1 MFGQVGEVVILIIMT
16 LIGAALG
23 FLLGRATASRSLPSE
38 GQFPDASDP
47 SAQAHIARLQ
57 AQLSEA
63 QSQAAAANGSAAQ
76 MQQQIAYLQSLIS
89 QLQQQ
94 EEARA
99 NAQKNRDA
107 AQQREKLNEQ
117 AQQKDAQ
124 TVLLSAFAPVQKN
137 LDELGRRVAMME
149 EARKQSQGALDANLK
164 ELSERQRELNRATAS
179 LSATLSNNKL
189 RGALGEVQLK
199 NIVESAGL
207 LEHVDFETQFV
218 IDGGSKRPDMVIKLP
233 GGKFI
238 PVDAKTPYSDYSKAC
253 QIPDSATGIERKE
266 KSELL
271 ANHAKAV
278 RAHVDELAKRDY
290 QSSLPDAPDF
300 TIAFIPSDA
309 VLQAAL
315 EADPGLLDY
324 AFSHNVALC
333 SPVTLWAV
341 LKSVAHAWQ
350 QQGLTDEA
358 KELFDDVKEL
368 YKRLAT
374 MGGNIEKLGKSVT
387 GVVRD
392 YNAFVGSLEGRV
404 LPQVRRI
411 QRIDISKVADPAIQ
425 LDPEKTN
432 VRELTAAEFSTEDEQ
447 NK

>member
-1 MFGQVGEVVILIIMT
+1 M
-16 LIGAALG
+16 
-23 FLLGRATASRSLPSE
+23 
-38 GQFPDASDP
+38 
-47 SAQAHIARLQ
+47 
-57 AQLSEA
+57 
-63 QSQAAAANGSAAQ
+63 
-76 MQQQIAYLQSLIS
+76 
-89 QLQQQ
+89 
-94 EEARA
+94 
-99 NAQKNRDA
+99 
-107 AQQREKLNEQ
+107 
-117 AQQKDAQ
+117 
-124 TVLLSAFAPVQKN
+124 
-137 LDELGRRVAMME
+137 
-149 EARKQSQGALDANLK
+149 
-164 ELSERQRELNRATAS
+164 
-179 LSATLSNNKL
+179 
-189 RGALGEVQLK
+189 
-199 NIVESAGL
+199 
-207 LEHVDFETQFV
+207 DFETQFV

-253 QIPDSATGIERKE
+253 QIPDSATGIERRE

-315 EADPGLLDY
+315 EADPRLLDY

-350 QQGLTDEA
+350 QQGLTNEA

-447 NK
+447 NQ

>member
-1 MFGQVGEVVILIIMT
+1 M
-16 LIGAALG
+16 
-23 FLLGRATASRSLPSE
+23 
-38 GQFPDASDP
+38 
-47 SAQAHIARLQ
+47 
-57 AQLSEA
+57 
-63 QSQAAAANGSAAQ
+63 
-76 MQQQIAYLQSLIS
+76 
-89 QLQQQ
+89 
-94 EEARA
+94 
-99 NAQKNRDA
+99 
-107 AQQREKLNEQ
+107 
-117 AQQKDAQ
+117 
-124 TVLLSAFAPVQKN
+124 
-137 LDELGRRVAMME
+137 
-149 EARKQSQGALDANLK
+149 
-164 ELSERQRELNRATAS
+164 
-179 LSATLSNNKL
+179 
-189 RGALGEVQLK
+189 
-199 NIVESAGL
+199 
-207 LEHVDFETQFV
+207 
-218 IDGGSKRPDMVIKLP
+218 
-233 GGKFI
+233 
-238 PVDAKTPYSDYSKAC
+238 
-253 QIPDSATGIERKE
+253 
-266 KSELL
+266 
-271 ANHAKAV
+271 
-278 RAHVDELAKRDY
+278 DELAKRDY

-315 EADPGLLDY
+315 EADPRLLDY

-350 QQGLTDEA
+350 QQGLTNEA

-447 NK
+447 NQ